1 MKRLLPSPLLSLFL
15 FCLWLIMNQTLAP
28 GHLLLAGALA
38 LLVPALTA
46 GTRPLRPRIRRP
58 WLLVRL
64 AAVVLVDVLA
74 SCVRVAAIILGGP
87 ERRQHSG
94 FMDIPLE
101 LHDPHGLAVL
111 AAIVNST
118 PGTVWAELSE
128 DRSLLTLHVLD
139 LRDEQAW
146 IDTIKTRYEQPLMA
160 IFQ

>member
-1 MKRLLPSPLLSLFL
+1 MRRLLPSPLLSLFL
-15 FCLWLIMNQTLAP
+15 FGMWLMLNQSLAP
-28 GHLLLAGALA
+28 AQLLLGAVLA
-38 LLVPALTA
+38 LGVPAMTA

-74 SCVRVAAIILGGP
+74 SCVRVSAIILGGA

-139 LRDEQAW
+139 LRDEKAW
-146 IDTIKTRYEQPLMA
+146 SDTIKSRYEKPLMA